1 MKKLGEPVFPDDV
14 PAVEEPKV
22 KKTRVSAKMKA
33 SLLQVRTAPPVHES
47 RAYETWDDADIHAEA
62 AKPWIRP
69 SSLEAPE
76 CRPGF
81 AQRWIRVGL
90 RGKDDPTNTS
100 RKFREGWRPRPASS
114 VPASYHAPT
123 ISQGKWAGCIGVEG
137 SILCEMPLK
146 IRDKRNAHYAAKTQL
161 VTDAIASELQ
171 KQSRPG
177 MPITQDRSS
186 KLVRNV
192 KIAEDII

>member
-1 MKKLGEPVFPDDV
+1 MNSEQVETVEPV
-14 PAVEEPKV
+14 KI
-22 KKTRVSAKMKA
+22 KKTRMSAQKRA
-33 SLLQVRTAPPVHES
+33 SLFMERQIAPVHAS
-47 RAYETWDDADIHAEA
+47 REYETWDDADIHEET

-76 CRPGF
+76 CRTGF
-81 AQRWIRVGL
+81 AQRWIRIGVM
-90 RGKDDPTNTS
+90 GKDDPTNTS

-137 SILCEMPLK
+137 MILCEMPLK

-161 VTDAIASELQ
+161 VTDAIEAELQ
-171 KQSRPG
+171 KQARPG
-177 MPITQDRSS
+177 MPIIQERSS
-186 KLVRNV
+186 KVIRNI
-192 KIAEDII
+192 KIAEDVA